1 MWGYSETLQ
10 TFWTAIALSLLS
22 GTCAVWFEHLSVLRR
37 ATEAKLARGSAG
49 AAFADCCA
57 YDGLSAN
64 AICAVGEAAGV
75 VAPRADTDP
84 SRRLFGDP
92 YIHCIAK
99 PYMYTDRNRNGN
111 AFTNKHTVASH

>member
-1 MWGYSETLQ
+1 VWGYSETLQ

-37 ATEAKLARGSAG
+37 ATKAKLARGISRVGVAG
-49 AAFADCCA
+49 CCVHN
-57 YDGLSAN
+57 LSIDALR
-64 AICAVGEAAGV
+64 AVGEAAGV